1 MIKVSEVILSLIDVV
16 VTYIGRGGGG
26 VRRTREIR
34 EEGKTAACSDHQRS
48 EKS

>member
-16 VTYIGRGGGG
+16 VTYIGGGG

-34 EEGKTAACSDHQRS
+34 EEGKTAACSNFQRS